1 MTLRPHEID
10 GHMAGSR
17 SASYETMMCIKY
29 KLLPVYY
36 FLASLSSA
44 FSCLARFTSS
54 ALTPAASAAAS
65 VFFSS
70 ADLES
75 SISCCAL
82 AMRLSTGC

>member
-1 MTLRPHEID
+1 MHKVQTSTVL
-10 GHMAGSR
+10 
-17 SASYETMMCIKY
+17 YCL
-29 KLLPVYY
+29 LLPP
-36 FLASLSSA
+36 LPSLPSLSSA

-70 ADLES
+70 ADFES

-82 AMRLSTGC
+82 AMRLSTVCQLIAS